1 MKRAFCAAIAA
12 AAVVAVGFPAS
23 ASAEPPITPPSGSTC
38 TFHKGL
44 TTCVESLLGFHRV
57 SIQTGIPDPSC
68 PPPLLLTRVE
78 RTSGFFTTTTV
89 FRGMHQVGEP
99 QPGEE
104 ITSHTVET
112 TCEDP
117 LEGGPGRAP

>member
-1 MKRAFCAAIAA
+1 MRGAPACAFA
-12 AAVVAVGFPAS
+12 
-23 ASAEPPITPPSGSTC
+23 
-38 TFHKGL
+38 H
-44 TTCVESLLGFHRV
+44 LGRPTLYRRFHRV